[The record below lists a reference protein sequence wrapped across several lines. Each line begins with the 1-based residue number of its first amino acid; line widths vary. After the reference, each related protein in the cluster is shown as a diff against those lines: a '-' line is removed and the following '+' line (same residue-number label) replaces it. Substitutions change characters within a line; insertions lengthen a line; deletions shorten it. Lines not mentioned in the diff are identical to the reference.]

1 MKFLK
6 KLQTRWKVDDIQ
18 QVIVILLVFSLTG
31 SSVVM
36 IRPLVFQWVGVN
48 EETSWLTRWLWYIL
62 IVIPTYQVLLLGYGW
77 LFGQYRFFARRY
89 QQLLSLRF
97 NSSHK

>member
-18 QVIVILLVFSLTG
+18 QVLVILLVFSLTG

-36 IRPLVFQWVGVN
+36 IRPLVFLWVGVDT
-48 EETSWLTRWLWYIL
+48 ETSWLTRWLWYIL
-62 IVIPTYQVLLLGYGW
+62 FIIPAYQVLLLGYGW
-77 LFGQYRFFARRY
+77 LFGQYHFFARRY
-89 QQLLSLRF
+89 QKLLSLRF